1 MDVGLETLAD
11 RLASGVD
18 EDNQLFGGYAHGGQL
33 ALLAVGTRE
42 L

>member
-1 MDVGLETLAD
+1 MGFDK
-11 RLASGVD
+11 
-18 EDNQLFGGYAHGGQL
+18 DNERIGGYAHRGQL